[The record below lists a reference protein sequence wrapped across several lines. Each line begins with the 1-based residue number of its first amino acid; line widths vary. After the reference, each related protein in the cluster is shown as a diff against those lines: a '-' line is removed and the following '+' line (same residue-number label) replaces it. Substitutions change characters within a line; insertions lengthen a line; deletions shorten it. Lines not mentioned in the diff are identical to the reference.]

1 MTSNHIYLTKRHDL
15 LIGMRIGLIHNLL
28 WRVRVVGQNVERS
41 SYERDDAEVVMQASY
56 YGEFYSTDQTIH

>member
-41 SYERDDAEVVMQASY
+41 SYERDDAEVVM
-56 YGEFYSTDQTIH
+56 